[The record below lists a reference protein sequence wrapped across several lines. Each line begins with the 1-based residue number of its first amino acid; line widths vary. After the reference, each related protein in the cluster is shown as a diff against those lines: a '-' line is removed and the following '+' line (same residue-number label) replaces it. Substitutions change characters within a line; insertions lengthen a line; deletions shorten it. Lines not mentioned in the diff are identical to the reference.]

1 MDQKEVLQATE
12 RAGFA
17 DLNGQIMR
25 MCNILKPS
33 QRTLNAVYSLCK
45 NNPNF
50 SYTEEQIVKSIGYL
64 CDGGYLAIDHPKGVQ
79 CLDDL
84 SGGGFGRIRLHL
96 TAKGTQLLMGALS
109 DPCIDD

>member
-33 QRTLNAVYSLCK
+33 QRTLNAV
-45 NNPNF
+45 
-50 SYTEEQIVKSIGYL
+50 
-64 CDGGYLAIDHPKGVQ
+64 
-79 CLDDL
+79 
-84 SGGGFGRIRLHL
+84 
-96 TAKGTQLLMGALS
+96 
-109 DPCIDD
+109 

>member
-12 RAGFA
+12 RAGFS

-50 SYTEEQIVKSIGYL
+50 AYTEEQIVQSIGYL

-84 SGGGFGRIRLHL
+84 SGASHQKARSCSWARCPTL
-96 TAKGTQLLMGALS
+96 A
-109 DPCIDD
+109 

>member
-50 SYTEEQIVKSIGYL
+50 AYTEEQIVQSIGYL
-64 CDGGYLAIDHPKGVQ
+64 CDGGYLAIARSSVPWAATRALLEVTT
-79 CLDDL
+79 CLPA
-84 SGGGFGRIRLHL
+84 IRQAF
-96 TAKGTQLLMGALS
+96 TNG
-109 DPCIDD
+109 

>member
-50 SYTEEQIVKSIGYL
+50 AYTVSDKSLQTFSASKIYRERMSPLSSKRGRSASFASNAA
-64 CDGGYLAIDHPKGVQ
+64 CNVTSA
-79 CLDDL
+79 CLFPMN
-84 SGGGFGRIRLHL
+84 G
-96 TAKGTQLLMGALS
+96 
-109 DPCIDD
+109 

>member
-50 SYTEEQIVKSIGYL
+50 AYTEEQIVQSIGYL

-96 TAKGTQLLMGALS
+96 MKL
-109 DPCIDD
+109 

>member
-50 SYTEEQIVKSIGYL
+50 AYTEEQIVQSIGYL

-84 SGGGFGRIRLHL
+84 SGGGFGRIRLRL

>member
-50 SYTEEQIVKSIGYL
+50 AYTAFPSSTCSGCGTMHCQRRCASRIYGARRWAFAV
-64 CDGGYLAIDHPKGVQ
+64 PKQ
-79 CLDDL
+79 WILNT
-84 SGGGFGRIRLHL
+84 F
-96 TAKGTQLLMGALS
+96 
-109 DPCIDD
+109 